1 MVYLIDYENVKNL
14 TGIQELNK
22 TDTVIIFYT
31 ENAKS
36 LTFEDHINIKN
47 AAVEI
52 DYKKVTTGKNALDF
66 QLSSYLGFL
75 IGQGRTEFCIISKDQ
90 GFDSVIS
97 FWKNEKNISI
107 KRRDCLVKDNS
118 VETKKIDAN
127 PTSKTPNPVVNTLD
141 MKNILSQP
149 TLHLTP
155 NEIVEVERIVNQYKT
170 KVSINSNLQ
179 KMFKGSQR
187 AGEVYKV
194 LKPFLKDK
202 K

>member
-14 TGIQELNK
+14 TGIQELKK

-75 IGQGRTEFCIISKDQ
+75 IGQGRTDFCIISKDQ

-141 MKNILSQP
+141 MESVLKQS
-149 TLHLTP
+149 TLHLTSDD
-155 NEIVEVERIVNQYKT
+155 IAAVERIVNQYKS
-170 KVSINSNLQ
+170 KSAINLNLQ
-179 KMFKGSQR
+179 KLFNGNP
-187 AGEVYKV
+187 GDVYKL

-202 K
+202 T